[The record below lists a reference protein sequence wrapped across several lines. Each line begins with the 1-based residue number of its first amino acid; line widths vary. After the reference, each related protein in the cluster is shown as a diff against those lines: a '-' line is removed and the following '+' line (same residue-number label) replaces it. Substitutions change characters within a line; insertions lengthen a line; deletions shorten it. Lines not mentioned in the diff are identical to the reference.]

1 MHCISKNTGI
11 QFKFIWQ
18 KYQISNPRYIKLLC
32 QNIEILKKLLKNK
45 LQKKEPSTKIGL
57 ARMLGISRQSLYD
70 MCHDN
75 NYSAK
80 ETEQRLKEWIKE
92 K

>member
-1 MHCISKNTGI
+1 MLSVAELN
-11 QFKFIWQ
+11 
-18 KYQISNPRYIKLLC
+18 KL
-32 QNIEILKKLLKNK
+32 EKKLLKNK

-80 ETEQRLKEWIKE
+80 ETEHRLKEWIKE